1 MADRSWMLL
10 ENRLCSEFLDGVKSF
25 IAAAEAD
32 MLHQNKT
39 AMCCPCIDCR
49 NDKRFSK
56 SMYLHAHLVMRGFM
70 RNYFCWNKH
79 GEDGINEGELDR
91 ESQACNTD
99 HIRSRGNQGDP
110 RSDVNILGFGEDYA
124 DMADNVED
132 MVHDGERDDFTDGE
146 FAKFQRLVQ
155 DSKTP
160 LYHGS
165 EEKVGNFTRLS
176 SVLKLFKL
184 KARYCWSDKSFTE
197 LLVLLREMLPAD
209 NKLPGDT
216 YEAKQVI
223 CPLGLEVERIH
234 ACKNDCC
241 LFRGDYADLENCPV
255 CGTSRYKR
263 QKDGGDGEGA
273 NRRRGAPRKVVWYLP
288 IIPRLKRLFANE
300 KEAKLLRWHK
310 EGRKNDGMLRHPADG
325 SQWRNIDMQFEWF
338 SADVRNLRFALSTDG
353 MNPFGDRST
362 SHSTWPV
369 VMSIYNLPGW
379 LCNKKKYIMMCIL
392 ISGPKQPGND
402 IDVYLRP
409 LVDDLKKLWITG
421 VEVYDSYKREYF
433 ELHGLLLCTVTDLPG
448 GRSLSGQSKGEKECP
463 QCGDDTAS
471 VLLPKSGKRVFMR
484 HRRFLPK
491 QLSVTGVREHDILTE
506 ALGNPEHRG
515 RVRGVS
521 SDSGWRSWP
530 ECEDMYRKRKKKRV
544 VDVEMLEEMLEQRL
558 AREREQM
565 HQQFMA
571 LLAAHGVATIPQ
583 ISPLERRSSQS
594 SVGLHELHAQAS
606 ALHLPDGDTIDG
618 LDEPTPCILQIVRG
632 DVRYNVARGQVF
644 PDETVLHTAEVDR
657 RFHAVVMVDWVDD
670 EYCDQPLPI
679 PNDEI
684 PTLRDALWQRIL
696 WDRLHIICR
705 KSELPPP
712 PQRQISRV
720 PSPPSQNKKEK
731 QKEEEKEEKKKE
743 NEKEREKGQKEKE
756 KEKDKEKEKKEQGK
770 EKEKEEKE
778 KGKGKEKEKGK
789 TRKDSKKS
797 NKSKSNEVAPV
808 WTSANPNFKMGEPIL
823 PQDELRAL
831 GGQAYALHQYYMK
844 CCEEKKRNSITLCV
858 SKDEFRKGGIDYV
871 CVNFS
876 DLYDLYH
883 HSGMDISLL
892 RVHTLSLIKQSK
904 MDKLPVGFLD
914 PSAMS
919 TSQLNAGGS
928 DVFDYLVKALSH
940 FIATK
945 KHYVMFAYNTISK
958 EGSSHWVLVV
968 IVLPLKQV
976 WYLDSLRHVK
986 RDYTNLGKVIDQA
999 FAKVQFHHKMKK
1011 QQLTHVTDFECHQQ
1025 QANDACG
1032 FYCCHHM
1039 SSIMQ
1044 QSDKKKPEE
1053 IKFTSAPLTSGDL
1066 NIVTHE
1072 VAICLTVDTLPT
1084 RGDFHCP
1091 VN

>member
-99 HIRSRGNQGDP
+99 HIRSSGNQGDP

-197 LLVLLREMLPAD
+197 LLVLLRKMLPAD

-288 IIPRLKRLFANE
+288 IIPRLKRLFTNE

-379 LCNKKKYIMMCIL
+379 LC
-392 ISGPKQPGND
+392 
-402 IDVYLRP
+402 
-409 LVDDLKKLWITG
+409 
-421 VEVYDSYKREYF
+421 
-433 ELHGLLLCTVTDLPG
+433 
-448 GRSLSGQSKGEKECP
+448 
-463 QCGDDTAS
+463 A
-471 VLLPKSGKRVFMR
+471 
-484 HRRFLPK
+484 
-491 QLSVTGVREHDILTE
+491 
-506 ALGNPEHRG
+506 
-515 RVRGVS
+515 
-521 SDSGWRSWP
+521 
-530 ECEDMYRKRKKKRV
+530 
-544 VDVEMLEEMLEQRL
+544 
-558 AREREQM
+558 
-565 HQQFMA
+565 
-571 LLAAHGVATIPQ
+571 
-583 ISPLERRSSQS
+583 
-594 SVGLHELHAQAS
+594 
-606 ALHLPDGDTIDG
+606 
-618 LDEPTPCILQIVRG
+618 
-632 DVRYNVARGQVF
+632 F

-797 NKSKSNEVAPV
+797 KKSKSNEVAPV

-831 GGQAYALHQYYMK
+831 GGQ
-844 CCEEKKRNSITLCV
+844 
-858 SKDEFRKGGIDYV
+858 DE
-871 CVNFS
+871 
-876 DLYDLYH
+876 
-883 HSGMDISLL
+883 
-892 RVHTLSLIKQSK
+892 SLIKQSK

-919 TSQLNAGGS
+919 TSQLNASGS

-1025 QANDACG
+1025 RANDACG

-1066 NIVTHE
+1066 NIVTQE

>member
-1 MADRSWMLL
+1 MSSSSGSSSSGGSSSGSESSSSDEEPTSQLSRRKPRTEAKWPTDKIIVTEITKGGQPMDKKALQRLRKLAGLVGRQRISLTVEHIKDVDAVQRAKMFDTYIQPRLEFAPEMKETAIKAAWVKISKARRVFRSNLVTKFLAKGIQPFAHYQFL
-10 ENRLCSEFLDGVKSF
+10 E
-25 IAAAEAD
+25 EAD
-32 MLHQNKT
+32 WKVFINQKSTQEAVEKSLKGKEL
-39 AMCCPCIDCR
+39 R
-49 NDKRFSK
+49 SKDKHNHNLGPTGYKGAIPKWLKEDAKLEAEGKPNPWKQYPGRTQP
-56 SMYLHAHLVMRGFM
+56 YLRARG
-70 RNYFCWNKH
+70 KLT
-79 GEDGINEGELDR
+79 EDGEISFNSNEIQQVSHKVL
-91 ESQACNTD
+91 
-99 HIRSRGNQGDP
+99 
-110 RSDVNILGFGEDYA
+110 
-124 DMADNVED
+124 
-132 MVHDGERDDFTDGE
+132 
-146 FAKFQRLVQ
+146 
-155 DSKTP
+155 
-160 LYHGS
+160 
-165 EEKVGNFTRLS
+165 EKVSES
-176 SVLKLFKL
+176 S
-184 KARYCWSDKSFTE
+184 
-197 LLVLLREMLPAD
+197 
-209 NKLPGDT
+209 
-216 YEAKQVI
+216 
-223 CPLGLEVERIH
+223 
-234 ACKNDCC
+234 
-241 LFRGDYADLENCPV
+241 
-255 CGTSRYKR
+255 
-263 QKDGGDGEGA
+263 EG
-273 NRRRGAPRKVVWYLP
+273 
-288 IIPRLKRLFANE
+288 
-300 KEAKLLRWHK
+300 
-310 EGRKNDGMLRHPADG
+310 
-325 SQWRNIDMQFEWF
+325 
-338 SADVRNLRFALSTDG
+338 
-353 MNPFGDRST
+353 
-362 SHSTWPV
+362 
-369 VMSIYNLPGW
+369 
-379 LCNKKKYIMMCIL
+379 
-392 ISGPKQPGND
+392 
-402 IDVYLRP
+402 
-409 LVDDLKKLWITG
+409 
-421 VEVYDSYKREYF
+421 
-433 ELHGLLLCTVTDLPG
+433 
-448 GRSLSGQSKGEKECP
+448 
-463 QCGDDTAS
+463 
-471 VLLPKSGKRVFMR
+471 
-484 HRRFLPK
+484 
-491 QLSVTGVREHDILTE
+491 SVTGVREHDILTE

-530 ECEDMYRKRKKKRV
+530 ECEDMYRKRKKSRV
-544 VDVEMLEEMLEQRL
+544 VDVEMFEETLEQRL

-571 LLAAHGVATIPQ
+571 LLAAHGVATIPE
-583 ISPLERRSSQS
+583 ISPLKRRSSQS

-644 PDETVLHTAEVDR
+644 PDETVLHTVQVDR

-731 QKEEEKEEKKKE
+731 QKEEKKEEKEKE
-743 NEKEREKGQKEKE
+743 KEKEREKGQKEKE

-770 EKEKEEKE
+770 EKEKEKE
-778 KGKGKEKEKGK
+778 KGKGKEKEKEKEKEKGK

-797 NKSKSNEVAPV
+797 KKSKSNEVAPV

-858 SKDEFRKGGIDYV
+858 SKDEFRKGCTDYV

-919 TSQLNAGGS
+919 TSQLNASGS
-928 DVFDYLVKALSH
+928 DVFEYLVKALSH

-968 IVLPLKQV
+968 IVLPLNQV

-1039 SSIMQ
+1039 SSILQ

-1066 NIVTHE
+1066 NIVTQE
-1072 VAICLTVDTLPT
+1072 VAICLTVGTLST